1 MKKDYITPMI
11 EVVELDTEQSLM
23 NVLVGSTVGT
33 GTGSGWAGDEDPEL
47 APKRQRRGEWGNL
60 WK

>member
-11 EVVELDTEQSLM
+11 EVVQLDPEQSLM
-23 NVLVGSTVGT
+23 NILAGSTTGAGT
-33 GTGSGWAGDEDPEL
+33 GDGSAGDEDPEL
-47 APKRQRRGEWGNL
+47 APEHQRRGEWGNL

>member
-1 MKKDYITPMI
+1 MI

-23 NVLVGSTVGT
+23 NVLVGSTVGA